1 MKKISFIIIAI
12 VLCVNANAQQRKS
25 SYKYSDIEGIWLV
38 TAGYNENEKEWQPL
52 SDDGGMVF
60 AFVPITTQ
68 GKRIAMLN
76 NSGGL
81 VHFTYKLA
89 NNTIRMYDIG
99 DPSKVVITISIL
111 SVVRGQNFIG
121 RMSTMNSDYS
131 AKFMF
136 IHIDE

>member
-1 MKKISFIIIAI
+1 MKRILFIIIAI

-38 TAGYNENEKEWQPL
+38 TAGYNEVDKEWQPTG
-52 SDDGGMVF
+52 DDGGMVF

-81 VHFTYKLA
+81 IHFTYKFA
-89 NNTIRMYDIG
+89 NNTIRMYDIS
-99 DPSKVVITISIL
+99 DPSRVVITISVL
-111 SVVRGQNFIG
+111 SVVRGQSFIG
-121 RMSTMNSDYS
+121 RMSTMSSDYS
-131 AKFMF
+131 AKFRF